1 MADRRALLHLTQG
14 LLEVLREDELQSQVR
29 AASAA
34 AGWHPGMPTLPPQMH
49 MMPQWQARPPRMIA
63 GMPSHM
69 PGTQLMGPPA
79 AAATMMG
86 PPMMAPPGFCPG
98 PIPAMPVR
106 PMTVTPIV
114 EEPDSDD
121 VAVPHGA
128 TARPAAA
135 SAAAAA
141 ATAATAGTEM
151 EEIPVEEEPPPR
163 STRRPVSPLAGPGP
177 KNRPVLAPRY
187 ARKSSP
193 ATPAPSLSSTGHDDD
208 APGPAPAASLSSLGH
223 DDVPGA
229 WPKSAPDADPR
240 RGVVGAS
247 PSAASSLAIKLF
259 LLSRP

>member
-1 MADRRALLHLTQG
+1 
-14 LLEVLREDELQSQVR
+14 
-29 AASAA
+29 
-34 AGWHPGMPTLPPQMH
+34 MPTLPPQMH
-49 MMPQWQARPPRMIA
+49 MMPQWQARPPRIIA

-86 PPMMAPPGFCPG
+86 PPMMAPPGFRPG

-141 ATAATAGTEM
+141 TAATAGTEM
-151 EEIPVEEEPPPR
+151 EEFPVEKEPPPR
-163 STRRPVSPLAGPGP
+163 STRRPVSPLAGP
-177 KNRPVLAPRY
+177 KN
-187 ARKSSP
+187 
-193 ATPAPSLSSTGHDDD
+193 
-208 APGPAPAASLSSLGH
+208 
-223 DDVPGA
+223 
-229 WPKSAPDADPR
+229 
-240 RGVVGAS
+240 
-247 PSAASSLAIKLF
+247 
-259 LLSRP
+259 